1 MMHKIE
7 INAQRLWGRLNT
19 IGAVG
24 EDPEGGVSRFAWE
37 PAYKSPA
44 YIPVLVPDWPAVP
57 GR

>member
-24 EDPEGGVSRFAWE
+24 EDPRE
-37 PAYKSPA
+37 
-44 YIPVLVPDWPAVP
+44 VLVGLHGNLPIK
-57 GR
+57 RL